1 MCRLKR
7 LQLTKHQLKRIKKNK
22 QILSN
27 KNLLE
32 IGLLLGVHGIKGE
45 VKLKSYTEIPENIFS
60 YKDFYI
66 ENSNKPIILKFV
78 RKVKQNLICKIENIS
93 TRTDAEKLR
102 GLKLF
107 INRDNLSKLADDEF
121 YQVDL
126 IGFQVYNLNR
136 ESFGSV
142 ISFNDFGGG
151 LLVEFKNN
159 KKMFYLP
166 MGSNFLKNINYVEK
180 EVILNLDLNF
190 VKD

>member
-1 MCRLKR
+1 MLHCQSK
-7 LQLTKHQLKRIKKNK
+7 
-22 QILSN
+22 
-27 KNLLE
+27 
-32 IGLLLGVHGIKGE
+32 V
-45 VKLKSYTEIPENIFS
+45 
-60 YKDFYI
+60 I
-66 ENSNKPIILKFV
+66 ETPVRSQPINLKFV
-78 RKVKQNLICKIENIS
+78 RKVKQNLICKIENIL

-151 LLVEFKNN
+151 LLVEVKNN
-159 KKMFYLP
+159 NKMFYFPVIRSKLQRYKQGTSSSFFP
-166 MGSNFLKNINYVEK
+166 TSILHFKGNVMWLISSLYSSGSESGN
-180 EVILNLDLNF
+180 
-190 VKD
+190 

>member
-1 MCRLKR
+1 M
-7 LQLTKHQLKRIKKNK
+7 KHQLKRIKKNK

-32 IGLLLGVHGIKGE
+32 IGLLIGVHGIKGE
-45 VKLKSYTEIPENIFS
+45 VKLKSYTEIPENLFS

-66 ENSNKPIILKFV
+66 ENSDKPINLKFV

-151 LLVEFKNN
+151 LLVEVKNN
-159 KKMFYLP
+159 NKMFYLP
-166 MGSNFLKNINYVEK
+166 MSSNFLKNINYVEK
-180 EVILNLDLNF
+180 KIILNLDLNF

>member
-1 MCRLKR
+1 M
-7 LQLTKHQLKRIKKNK
+7 
-22 QILSN
+22 
-27 KNLLE
+27 
-32 IGLLLGVHGIKGE
+32 
-45 VKLKSYTEIPENIFS
+45 
-60 YKDFYI
+60 
-66 ENSNKPIILKFV
+66 
-78 RKVKQNLICKIENIS
+78 
-93 TRTDAEKLR
+93 
-102 GLKLF
+102 KLF

-151 LLVEFKNN
+151 LLVEVKNN
-159 KKMFYLP
+159 NKMFYLP

-180 EVILNLDLNF
+180 EVVLNLDLNF

>member
-1 MCRLKR
+1 
-7 LQLTKHQLKRIKKNK
+7 
-22 QILSN
+22 LSN

-32 IGLLLGVHGIKGE
+32 IGLLIGVHGIKGE
-45 VKLKSYTEIPENIFS
+45 VKLKSYTEIPENLFS
-60 YKDFYI
+60 YKDFYTV
-66 ENSNKPIILKFV
+66 NSNKPINVIFV
-78 RKVKQNLICKIENIS
+78 RKVKQNFICKIENIL

-107 INRDNLSKLADDEF
+107 INRDNLLKLADDEF
-121 YQVDL
+121 YQADL

-136 ESFGSV
+136 DSFGTV

-151 LLVEFKNN
+151 LLVEVKNN
-159 KKMFYLP
+159 NKMFYLP

-180 EVILNLDLNF
+180 EVVLNLDLNF

>member
-1 MCRLKR
+1 MRPSKK
-7 LQLTKHQLKRIKKNK
+7 LQLMKHQLKRIKKNK

-32 IGLLLGVHGIKGE
+32 IGLLVGVHGIKGE
-45 VKLKSYTEIPENIFS
+45 VKLKSYTEIPENLFS
-60 YKDFYI
+60 YKDFYT
-66 ENSNKPIILKFV
+66 ENSNKPINLKFV
-78 RKVKQNLICKIENIS
+78 RKVKQNLICKIQNIS

-121 YQVDL
+121 YHVDL

-151 LLVEFKNN
+151 LLVEVKNKN
-159 KKMFYLP
+159 KMFYLP

>member
-1 MCRLKR
+1 M
-7 LQLTKHQLKRIKKNK
+7 KHQLKRIKKNK

-32 IGLLLGVHGIKGE
+32 IGLLLGVHGVKGE

-66 ENSNKPIILKFV
+66 ENSNKPINLKFV

-151 LLVEFKNN
+151 LLVEVKNN
-159 KKMFYLP
+159 NKMFYLP

-180 EVILNLDLNF
+180 EVVLNLDLSF

>member
-1 MCRLKR
+1 M
-7 LQLTKHQLKRIKKNK
+7 
-22 QILSN
+22 SN
-27 KNLLE
+27 KNFLE
-32 IGLLLGVHGIKGE
+32 IGLFVGVKGIKGE
-45 VKLKSYTEIPENIFS
+45 VKLKSYTEVPENLFS
-60 YKDFYI
+60 YKEFYLD
-66 ENSNKPIILKFV
+66 NSSKPINLTFI

-107 INRDNLSKLADDEF
+107 INRDNLSKIADDEF

-126 IGFQVYNLNR
+126 IGFQVYNLKR

-151 LLVEFKNN
+151 LLVEVKNN
-159 KKMFYLP
+159 NKMFYLP

>member
-1 MCRLKR
+1 M
-7 LQLTKHQLKRIKKNK
+7 
-22 QILSN
+22 SN
-27 KNLLE
+27 KNFLE
-32 IGLLLGVHGIKGE
+32 IGLFVGVKGIKGE
-45 VKLKSYTEIPENIFS
+45 VKLKSYTEVPENLFL
-60 YKDFYI
+60 YKEFYLD
-66 ENSNKPIILKFV
+66 NSSKPINLTFI

-151 LLVEFKNN
+151 LLVEVKNN
-159 KKMFYLP
+159 NKMFYLP
-166 MGSNFLKNINYVEK
+166 MGPNFLKNINYVEK
-180 EVILNLDLNF
+180 EVVLNLDLNF

>member
-1 MCRLKR
+1 M
-7 LQLTKHQLKRIKKNK
+7 
-22 QILSN
+22 SN
-27 KNLLE
+27 KNFLE
-32 IGLLLGVHGIKGE
+32 IGLFVGVKGVKGE
-45 VKLKSYTEIPENIFS
+45 LKLKSYTEVPENLFS
-60 YKDFYI
+60 YKEFYLD
-66 ENSNKPIILKFV
+66 NSSKPINLTFI

-126 IGFQVYNLNR
+126 IGFQVYNLKR

-151 LLVEFKNN
+151 LLVEVKNN
-159 KKMFYLP
+159 NKMFYLP